1 MDATAQAKI
10 ANSPFPHPFVLFR
23 PSMDRMIP
31 TCIGEDNLTQSTDS
45 NVNLLWKLPRR
56 HNWKYF
62 YQLSGDPL
70 VQSSCHIKLTIT
82 FPSKEN
88 TAQIGLGK
96 K

>member
-23 PSMDRMIP
+23 PSMDTMIP